1 MTEIIETAILGGGCF
16 WCTEAV
22 FSRLNGVLKVT
33 PGYAGGNVDKPTY
46 QQVCGGTTG
55 HAEVNKIDYDPS
67 VISYTDLLDDFSD
80 LLKQKFTQISSTGG
94 FNLIAAYNA
103 RTTGF
108 ANVNLDREVEVSID
122 SN

>member
-1 MTEIIETAILGGGCF
+1 MEWILATKSLDET
-16 WCTEAV
+16 T
-22 FSRLNGVLKVT
+22 N
-33 PGYAGGNVDKPTY
+33 
-46 QQVCGGTTG
+46 
-55 HAEVNKIDYDPS
+55 
-67 VISYTDLLDDFSD
+67 DDFSD
-80 LLKQKFTQISSTGG
+80 LLKQKFTQRSSTGG